1 MERKAH
7 DESWWIT
14 RKQEKA
20 RGSKSRQQQA
30 RESKRKQ
37 ETARES
43 KRKQDKARESKT
55 KQAIVPAAPQS
66 SLEAP
71 KSRPGGSKIEPWG
84 LQNRAWSP
92 PRRNFEKRFNLR
104 SLRGG
109 GSNSDFCDF
118 WPTWLHLGGPRG
130 SKIEAKTLKNGC
142 WKTSRFQH
150 RF

>member
-7 DESWWIT
+7 GNPYESRESK

-20 RGSKSRQQQA
+20 RESKSRQQQA

-92 PRRNFEKRFNLR
+92 PRRHFEKRFNLR

-109 GSNSDFCDF
+109 VLTLIFAIFGQLGSI
-118 WPTWLHLGGPRG
+118 L
-130 SKIEAKTLKNGC
+130 EAQEAPK
-142 WKTSRFQH
+142 SRPKP
-150 RF
+150 